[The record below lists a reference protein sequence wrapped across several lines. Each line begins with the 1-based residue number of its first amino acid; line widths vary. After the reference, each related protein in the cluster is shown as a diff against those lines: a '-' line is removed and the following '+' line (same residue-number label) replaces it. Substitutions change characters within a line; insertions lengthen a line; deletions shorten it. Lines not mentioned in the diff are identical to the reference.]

1 MYGPFFNHIW
11 PSSTLRLARNRILSR
26 LNQLG
31 VWDILLEF
39 LFLHSA
45 RAFFGRCW
53 GHACPR
59 LALRLARAL
68 KCSGLGHSG
77 VQDKTMACLIPMT
90 MPGPYL
96 DLVWISFTSKL
107 HRALK
112 FWSCINWVQGIYPWS
127 LILWNHA
134 KAMFGPYWKNGWCSF
149 TSKLSQALTIVRLH

>member
-1 MYGPFFNHIW
+1 MYETFSWSFFFCTLPGP
-11 PSSTLRLARNRILSR
+11 
-26 LNQLG
+26 
-31 VWDILLEF
+31 
-39 LFLHSA
+39 
-45 RAFFGRCW
+45 FFGRCR

-107 HRALK
+107 HIYKK
-112 FWSCINWVQGIYPWS
+112 FS
-127 LILWNHA
+127 
-134 KAMFGPYWKNGWCSF
+134 
-149 TSKLSQALTIVRLH
+149 RLHHLGPSDISMKFHISDYLALIG